1 MKIEEPKINKS
12 HGTGEFQ
19 LKNFRRLGKGVVFER
34 RVIDFYPENI
44 EIGDNV
50 NIGHYN
56 SVAELVNEHLSS
68 KVNRRLFIW
77 SLINFEWWAKLF
89 KQENN

>member
-1 MKIEEPKINKS
+1 VKKIIQNKKALIYNY
-12 HGTGEFQ
+12 F
-19 LKNFRRLGKGVVFER
+19 
-34 RVIDFYPENI
+34 D
-44 EIGDNV
+44 
-50 NIGHYN
+50 YN